1 MSIYMN
7 LYPHFFKWLKHLK
20 ILFHLMV
27 IEPCFLPNFPWLIT
41 RGLVSQGRSRGGAL
55 ERQLH
60 GRQWNPVR
68 RAAAEAHDGEVPNK
82 ISMESHEM

>member
-41 RGLVSQGRSRGGAL
+41 RGLVSQGRSRGG
-55 ERQLH
+55 
-60 GRQWNPVR
+60 RQWNPVR